1 MMYAINP
8 QVDFGAMAE
17 LVDAP
22 VLGTGLVRGEGS
34 IPFRPTNS
42 GHGGHVIYRNHE
54 ENVDKSV
61 YEVVYDMTTLST
73 IVKKKGVVY
82 KSKLLGSG
90 LRKNYTFHLNNT
102 SDYFLISSKC
112 FFINNLINTSVVV
125 LSTFVNI
132 ISRQSDVLS
141 SIDGVFSQ
149 CPIR

>member
-1 MMYAINP
+1 MMYATNP
-8 QVDFGAMAE
+8 QNNFGAMAE

-22 VLGTGLVRGEGS
+22 VLGTGFVRSEGS
-34 IPFRPTNS
+34 SPFRPTK
-42 GHGGHVIYRNHE
+42 
-54 ENVDKSV
+54 VDKSV

-82 KSKLLGSG
+82 KELLLGSG

-102 SDYFLISSKC
+102 SDYYLISSKC
-112 FFINNLINTSVVV
+112 FFINNLINTSVVF
-125 LSTFVNI
+125 LSTFVNY

>member
-1 MMYAINP
+1 MTCDKYLP
-8 QVDFGAMAE
+8 QVGAMAE
-17 LVDAP
+17 LVDAS
-22 VLGTGLVRGEGS
+22 VLGTDFFGSEGS
-34 IPFRPTNS
+34 SPFRPTK
-42 GHGGHVIYRNHE
+42 
-54 ENVDKSV
+54 VDKSV

-82 KSKLLGSG
+82 KELLLGSG

-132 ISRQSDVLS
+132 ISRQLDVLS